1 MSLFSN
7 NQDNSKKTPIKTTKK
22 APTFISKEMEVTGNF
37 KGQGAV
43 QVEGILHGN
52 ITVNS
57 VVISESGV
65 VNGIIE
71 AKNVIINGKL
81 KGSIKCESLEI
92 MQSGSVSNKVEVK
105 RLKVTGKVEGDI
117 SVFGLLDVA
126 RTGYINGAV
135 TLKTLKIDEGGQ
147 ILGSIKEY
155 KEEPKVQEKEAT
167 PAQEP
172 KESKK
177 PQATET
183 RDGKK
188 PHQKRKKG

>member
-7 NQDNSKKTPIKTTKK
+7 NQDNSKKNSTKTT
-22 APTFISKEMEVTGNF
+22 TFISKEMEVTGNF
-37 KGQGAV
+37 KGQGTV
-43 QVEGILHGN
+43 QVEGILHGD

-65 VNGIIE
+65 VNGTIE

-81 KGSIKCESLEI
+81 MGSVKCDSLEV
-92 MQSGSVSNKVEVK
+92 MQNGSVSKKVEAK
-105 RLKVTGKVEGDI
+105 RLKVIGKVEGEI
-117 SVFGLLDVA
+117 TIVGLLDVA

-147 ILGSIKEY
+147 ITGSIKEY
-155 KEEPKVQEKEAT
+155 KEEKTPTQEA
-167 PAQEP
+167 
-172 KESKK
+172 KESNK

-188 PHQKRKKG
+188 PHPKGKKG